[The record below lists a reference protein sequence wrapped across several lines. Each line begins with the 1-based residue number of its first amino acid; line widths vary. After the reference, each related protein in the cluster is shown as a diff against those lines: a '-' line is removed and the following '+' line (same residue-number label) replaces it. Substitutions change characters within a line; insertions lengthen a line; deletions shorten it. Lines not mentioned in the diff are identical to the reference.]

1 MQKPLEK
8 PQWDGHWTRL
18 SLDKYAQRL
27 RGLPEYSH
35 LFSLVQ
41 TLGLFFSSFEK
52 KGGMKKKTK
61 TIFERVLGTN
71 TFKNVH
77 SDE

>member
-8 PQWDGHWTRL
+8 PQWAGRWTRL

-35 LFSLVQ
+35 LFLLVQ
-41 TLGLFFSSFEK
+41 TLGLFFFFIEKK
-52 KGGMKKKTK
+52 KGGRRRKP
-61 TIFERVLGTN
+61 N
-71 TFKNVH
+71 
-77 SDE
+77 

>member
-8 PQWDGHWTRL
+8 PQWDGRWTRL

-41 TLGLFFSSFEK
+41 TLGHFFF
-52 KGGMKKKTK
+52 
-61 TIFERVLGTN
+61 LL
-71 TFKNVH
+71 
-77 SDE
+77 